1 MTNLTSQILPTL
13 GAAGFWSYWIIGLAS
28 LLEGWWLTSIIV
40 PGTLIV
46 DAGGALAR
54 LGHLGVVDLVW
65 FVAIGAILGGE
76 ISWHSGKWLG
86 GRVRMPTSRAFLK
99 AQDLTRR
106 RGGIALV
113 IGRFF
118 GPVAGFVPLAA
129 ALAGMERRRFVW
141 WNIASGLIYGAG
153 HVAIGYLAGDV
164 MARVGPYLPR
174 LALPLALLAALIV
187 LTWIVTWHVRRG
199 LPALRA
205 GVSVLRRRLLIWPPA
220 RTFVERHP
228 RTATFLAD
236 RLHPERGLLLTA
248 SMALV
253 LYLAGVFVDGA
264 LDLAFVPGAE
274 ALDMRVANLA
284 HAYWT
289 PGGLQLAAWVTQA
302 GHIPVAALVALGA
315 VSGLALWG
323 RRASAIGL
331 AVAVIGNAATVTVL
345 KRAFGRD
352 RPSLA
357 YVLETSNSFPSGH
370 AAISVALY
378 GTLAIILWRE
388 NVIGSTT
395 AIVGG
400 VATAA
405 GIGFTRLYLVEHY
418 LSDVLNGWV
427 VGSIWLVIG
436 LALAKGLQRH
446 VTPGQPRRA
455 VATLGLL
462 VCLGGAIWFAMH
474 DVKSPQGRV
483 IVAANVLTDPTTQA
497 GTPALPLDVTDLS
510 GTELPPVSLIV
521 QGIDPAQAAT
531 TLEANGWTLVPAPDL
546 WSISAALWSD
556 LIGHQSPAATVP
568 PAFRGATPAN
578 ATLLSADG
586 DVLLRIWHAGAR
598 QDGSPVLVI
607 ALAPIENAPSKAVS
621 KARSAALQALAKD
634 GAQVSPTPKAG
645 QQ

>member
-1 MTNLTSQILPTL
+1 MTSFTSQILPTL
-13 GAAGFWSYWIIGLAS
+13 DSFGFWSYWIIGLAS

-40 PGTLIV
+40 PGTLVV

-54 LGHLGVVDLVW
+54 LGHLGVIDLTW

-86 GRVRMPTSRAFLK
+86 ERVKMPTSAAFLR

-106 RGGIALV
+106 RGGMALV

-129 ALAGMERRRFVW
+129 AMAGMERKRFVW
-141 WNIASGLIYGAG
+141 WNIASGLVYGAG
-153 HVAIGYLAGDV
+153 HVAIGYLAGDI

-174 LALPLALLAALIV
+174 LAMPLALLAALIV
-187 LTWIVTWHVRRG
+187 VTWIVTWHLKRG

-205 GVSVLRRRLLIWPPA
+205 GASALRKRLLIWAPA

-228 RTATFLAD
+228 RSATFLAD
-236 RLHPERGLLLTA
+236 RLHPDRGLLLTA
-248 SMALV
+248 TVALV

-274 ALDMRVANLA
+274 ALDQRFANLA

-289 PGGLQLAAWVTQA
+289 PGGLSLATWVTQL
-302 GHIPVAALVALGA
+302 GHVLVATLVAVGS

-331 AVAVIGNAATVTVL
+331 ATAVIGNAATVTVL
-345 KRAFGRD
+345 KLAFGRA

-370 AAISVALY
+370 SAISVALY
-378 GTLAIILWRE
+378 GTLATVLWRE
-388 NVIGSTT
+388 KVIGSTT

-400 VATAA
+400 VALAA

-436 LALAKGLQRH
+436 LALASGLKRH
-446 VTPGQPRRA
+446 VMPGQPRRA
-455 VATLGLL
+455 LATLGLL
-462 VCLGGAIWFAMH
+462 LCLGGAAWFAIH
-474 DVKSPQGRV
+474 DVKPPKEHL
-483 IVAANVLTDPTTQA
+483 VATQAILTDPASQA

-510 GTELPPVSLIV
+510 GAVLPPVSLV
-521 QGIDPAQAAT
+521 VSGIDVAQAAT
-531 TLEANGWTLVPAPDL
+531 AMEDIGWTSVPDPDL

-556 LIGHQSPAATVP
+556 LIGHQSAAATAP
-568 PAFRGATPAN
+568 PAFRGSSPAG
-578 ATLLSADG
+578 ATLLSSDG
-586 DVLLRIWHAGAR
+586 RVLLRAWSAGAL
-598 QDGSPVLVI
+598 QDGSTVLAI
-607 ALAPIENAPSKAVS
+607 ALDPIEDTPTQYISTI
-621 KARSAALQALAKD
+621 RTAAEQALVAG
-634 GAQVSPTPKAG
+634 GAQVYRLREKG
-645 QQ
+645 QE